1 MPRLSSLPDRVTRA
15 FERACRHCLGDVPEL
30 ARVTSDAIA
39 AVTAGRSARTIRSI
53 HYQIDKWMDWWESA
67 GRPERPGSMR
77 SVSDYL
83 GYLEA
88 SKRVPSTI
96 ALRLGTMIQLLAAI
110 GWPDPQA
117 AGALQLA
124 RKPYHILMRRLRKPV
139 SPRPIGWDQI
149 QACLPLVDLTKKHQV
164 RAIAV
169 LLVLYDSLAREDA
182 VLGHSEGR
190 VWQVNPPRRS
200 DLRRMPDGSGRLR
213 LRTPT
218 RAVGYFDAVLTPTT
232 MTWLDR
238 VLSQRRDADGPLFLS
253 GCGRAWHMGSWRVT
267 VSKLLER
274 AGAADRVITGRAVRV
289 GKARDLARA
298 GSTLHAI
305 QRAGFWASIESVR
318 HVVGSAMPPE
328 PQTGDLFRDACF
340 AEAGSAYPAIDPP
353 HDSRPAARSRRFAL
367 SSPGGTSP
375 PGKRAPALPHPV
387 HAGCSIEF

>member
-39 AVTAGRSARTIRSI
+39 AVTAGRTARTTRSI
-53 HYQIDKWMDWWESA
+53 HYRIDKWMDWWEA
-67 GRPERPGSMR
+67 EVRPERPSSAR

-83 GYLEA
+83 GSLEA
-88 SKRVPSTI
+88 TQRTSATISLCASTM
-96 ALRLGTMIQLLAAI
+96 TQFLAAI
-110 GWPDPQA
+110 SWPDPQA
-117 AGALQLA
+117 AGILRRVHRRHHVVRRRVQ
-124 RKPYHILMRRLRKPV
+124 KPA
-139 SPRPIGWDQI
+139 STRPIGWDQI

-200 DLRRMPDGSGRLR
+200 DLRRMPDGSGQLR

-253 GCGRAWHMGSWRVT
+253 GYGRAWSMGTWRVM
-267 VSKLLER
+267 VSKLLKR

-298 GSTLHAI
+298 GSSLKAI

-328 PQTGDLFRDACF
+328 PQTGDLFRDACL
-340 AEAGSAYPAIDPP
+340 AEAGSAYPAVAPP
-353 HDSRPAARSRRFAL
+353 HDSRPAARLRRFAL
-367 SSPGGTSP
+367 SGPGATSP
-375 PGKRAPALPHPV
+375 PGKRAPALPHPA
-387 HAGCSIEF
+387 HAGCSIGV

>member
-1 MPRLSSLPDRVTRA
+1 MPRLSSLPDRVSRA

-30 ARVTSDAIA
+30 TRVTSDAIA
-39 AVTAGRSARTIRSI
+39 SVTAGRRARSVRSI
-53 HYQIDKWMDWWESA
+53 HYKIDKWMDWWEA
-67 GRPERPGSMR
+67 TGRPERPGSIG
-77 SVSDYL
+77 SVSVYL
-83 GYLEA
+83 AYLEH
-88 SKRVPSTI
+88 SKRASSTI
-96 ALRLGTMIQLLAAI
+96 ADCVSTITRFLAAI
-110 GWPDPQA
+110 SWPDPQA
-117 AGALQLA
+117 AG
-124 RKPYHILMRRLRKPV
+124 ILRQVHRRHHVVRRRVQKRA
-139 SPRPIGWDQI
+139 STRPIGWDQI
-149 QACLPLVDLTKKHQV
+149 QDCLPLVDLTKKHQV

-200 DLRRMPDGSGRLR
+200 DLRRMPDGSGLLR

-238 VLSQRRDADGPLFLS
+238 ALAQRRDADGPLFLS
-253 GCGRAWHMGSWRVT
+253 GRGCAWSMGAWRVT
-267 VSKLLER
+267 VSKLLRR

-298 GSTLHAI
+298 GSSLNAI

-328 PQTGDLFRDACF
+328 PQTGDLFRDACLT
-340 AEAGSAYPAIDPP
+340 EAGSAYPAIAPP

-367 SSPGGTSP
+367 SSPGATSP
-375 PGKRAPALPHPV
+375 PGKRAPALPHPA
-387 HAGCSIEF
+387 HAGCSIES